1 MSLGE
6 RAHCSPPSPRSPAR
20 VGRMPTTGRGA
31 GWHQL
36 VRAARASLSAQS
48 AATTSIERERD
59 YLDKRALGAAQGRLG
74 AESAGAE
81 TSKNFFSSLQLS
93 SAAAFQGLLHA
104 WLSCGCG
111 CARSARQ
118 ALRPLAM
125 WSAPNP
131 PPNPPG
137 TTVTITL
144 TPCLSLRA
152 RSLSAPPPCE
162 RARSP
167 PIYISERK
175 VLQVKS
181 T

>member
-125 WSAPNP
+125 WSAPP
-131 PPNPPG
+131 PLPTHPG
-137 TTVTITL
+137 
-144 TPCLSLRA
+144 P
-152 RSLSAPPPCE
+152 RSQSRSRPACPYAH
-162 RARSP
+162 ARSP
-167 PIYISERK
+167 LRLPANAHARPQYIFLRGK
-175 VLQVKS
+175 YFK
-181 T
+181 